1 MLSHEVQGAP
11 TPLLNRQESL
21 RTRTRSG
28 LVSAAAPEPPS
39 GPTIVQSPGCTHTE
53 LTNEHAREFK
63 GKKIFKNALW
73 LEN

>member
-1 MLSHEVQGAP
+1 MLSHEIQCTP

-28 LVSAAAPEPPS
+28 LVSAAALEPPAE
-39 GPTIVQSPGCTHTE
+39 PAIVQSPGCPCAE
-53 LTNEHAREFK
+53 LMNKHAREFK
-63 GKKIFKNALW
+63 GKRLFRNALW